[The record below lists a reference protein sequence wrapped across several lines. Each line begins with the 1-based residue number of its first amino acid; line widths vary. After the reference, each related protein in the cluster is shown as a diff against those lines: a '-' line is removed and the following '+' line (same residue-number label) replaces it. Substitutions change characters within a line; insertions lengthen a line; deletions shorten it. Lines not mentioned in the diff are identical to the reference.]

1 LQLPMCNQYNFYQ
14 KNYNS
19 TSTPVATRQALKMQL
34 FRALKLQLKKLSSSD
49 YYNKTIATCRVL
61 ENHSL
66 GENLWKLII
75 CNSECTSIATQTT
88 IWLQLKG

>member
-1 LQLPMCNQYNFYQ
+1 MRQLQHGKSASIATSQAFRLQLSTCNQYNFYQ

-66 GENLWKLII
+66 GENL
-75 CNSECTSIATQTT
+75 
-88 IWLQLKG
+88 